1 MPAQDPSPLVT
12 NQERLAEIKATL
24 HHWDAIYAP
33 HGLAPLPPAVA
44 AQESAQHLNRAQI
57 DFLVGE
63 VDRLRGLLARLEWA
77 GTYCERDREMAC
89 CPVCEVVAD
98 SEVVGQLPHLPDCWL
113 AAELGRTQKG
123 APPKGAP

>member
-1 MPAQDPSPLVT
+1 MAD
-12 NQERLAEIKATL
+12 QEQLAEIKATL
-24 HHWDAIYAP
+24 RHWDAIYAP

-98 SEVVGQLPHLPDCWL
+98 SEVVGQLPHRDCWL